1 MFFGGDMEIGIVRPV
16 SINNEMRT
24 AYLDYAMSVIVA
36 RALPDAR
43 DGLKPVHVRILY
55 GMWDMGIRHN
65 QSYKKSARIVGDV
78 LGKMHPHGDVAVYD
92 ALARMAQPWN
102 MRYPLIDG
110 QGNFG
115 SIDGD
120 PPAAMRY
127 TEARLSAIAEELL
140 FDIDKN
146 TVDFRDNFDGS
157 FREPTVLPARLP
169 NLLLNGSSGIAVG
182 MATNIPPHNIGE
194 LCDAIMHLID
204 NPDATVEDLIKI
216 LPGPDF
222 PTAGLIL
229 GADGI
234 MNAYSTGKG
243 HIILRAKAHIEEAAR
258 GAFYIVVT
266 ELPYQVNKA
275 RLQER
280 IAELAKERKIE
291 GIRDVR
297 DESDRSGMRLVVI
310 LKQEAQPKK
319 VLNALYK
326 HTQMQTTFGINMLA
340 LVEGGI
346 QPRTLTLKRMLQEY
360 VDHRREVIRRRT
372 EFDLEKARAR
382 AHILEGLK
390 IALDNLDEVI
400 RMIRESRNAD
410 SARNNLMRNFKL
422 SEVQAQAILDM
433 QLRRLAAL
441 ERKKIED
448 EYREVIK
455 LIGELEDILA
465 NPRKVLHLIKQD
477 LAYLK
482 EKYGDARRTRIIAD
496 AHGEVSDEDLIPDVK
511 VLVTLTERGYIKRLQ
526 ADTYRTQRR
535 GGRGIKGMVTREQ
548 DVVRHILTSNTMD
561 DLLFF
566 TDRGKVYQLKTHEVP
581 DAGRTAKG
589 LPLVNLISLE
599 PGEQVTSVLAVPD
612 FDKAE
617 YLIMATVRGKIKRTL
632 LKEYSQV
639 RSNGLIAI
647 GLEEGDLLGW
657 VAMTHGH
664 EDVLM
669 TTARGQTIRF
679 LQEHVRPMGRPAS
692 GVIGIDLDDKDRV
705 VGMDLVQEGASLL
718 VITTKGFGKRTALAE
733 YPTKG
738 RATGGVI
745 TIKLR
750 PRDEV
755 AVARVVT
762 DQTLLTFITAGG
774 VVMRTTTDGISQ
786 LGRLTQGVTILSV
799 GGSGDRVAALSC
811 EDLEDEEERSQ
822 NVLISM
828 NGDGTGE

>member
-1 MFFGGDMEIGIVRPV
+1 MEIGIVKPV
-16 SINNEMRT
+16 SITDQMRT
-24 AYLDYAMSVIVA
+24 AYLDYAMSVIVS

-43 DGLKPVHVRILY
+43 DGLKPVQLRILY
-55 GMWDMGIRHN
+55 GMWDMGVRHN
-65 QSYKKSARIVGDV
+65 TPYRKSARIVGDV
-78 LGKMHPHGDVAVYD
+78 LGKMHPHGDAAVYD

-120 PPAAMRY
+120 PPAAQRY

-140 FDIDKN
+140 VDIDKN

-169 NLLLNGSSGIAVG
+169 NLLLNGAAGIAVG
-182 MATNIPPHNIGE
+182 MATNIPPHNLTE
-194 LCDAIMHLID
+194 LCDAIIYLLD

-216 LPGPDF
+216 MPGPDF

-229 GADGI
+229 GTDGI
-234 MNAYSTGKG
+234 LNAYSTGKG
-243 HIILRAKAHIEEAAR
+243 HLVLRARAHIEEAAR
-258 GAFYIVVT
+258 GAYNIVVT

-280 IAELAKERKIE
+280 IAELARERKIE

-297 DESDRSGMRLVVI
+297 DESDRSGMRLVII

-346 QPRTLTLKRMLQEY
+346 QPRTLTLKRALQEY
-360 VDHRREVIRRRT
+360 IEHRREVIRRRT
-372 EFDLEKARAR
+372 EFDLARARER

-390 IALDNLDEVI
+390 IALDHLDAVI
-400 RMIRESRNAD
+400 RTIRESRTAD
-410 SARNNLMRNFKL
+410 SARNNLMHNFKL
-422 SEVQAQAILDM
+422 TERQAQAILEM

-465 NPRKVLHLIKQD
+465 NPRKVVHLIKQD
-477 LAYLK
+477 LTYLK
-482 EKYGDARRTRIIAD
+482 EKYGDPRRTRIIPDAD
-496 AHGEVSDEDLIPDVK
+496 GEVSDEDLIPDVR
-511 VLVTLTERGYIKRLQ
+511 VLVTLTERGYVKRLL

-548 DVVRHILTSNTMD
+548 DVVRHILTCNTMD

-566 TDRGKVYQLKTHEVP
+566 TDRGKVYQLKAHEVP
-581 DAGRTAKG
+581 DAGRTARG
-589 LPLVNLISLE
+589 LPLVNLIALE

-612 FDKAE
+612 FDQAE
-617 YLIMATVRGKIKRTL
+617 YLIMATVHGKIKRTI

-647 GLEEGDLLGW
+647 GLEEGDQLGW
-657 VAMTHGH
+657 VAMTQGH
-664 EDVLM
+664 EDVLL

-679 LQEHVRPMGRPAS
+679 PQEQVRPMGRPAS
-692 GVIGIDLDDKDRV
+692 GVIGINLAPDDRV
-705 VGMDLVQEGASLL
+705 VGMDLARDDGALL
-718 VITTKGFGKRTALAE
+718 VITANGIGKRTALTE

-738 RATGGVI
+738 RGTGGVI

-750 PRDEV
+750 PNDEV
-755 AVARVVT
+755 AVARVVRER
-762 DQTLLTFITAGG
+762 TLLTFITASG
-774 VVMRTTTDGISQ
+774 VVMRTQADGISQ
-786 LGRLTQGVTILSV
+786 LGRATQGVTILNV
-799 GGSGDRVAALSC
+799 GKGDRVAALSC
-811 EDLEDEEERSQ
+811 EEPEEEERSEQ
-822 NVLISM
+822 VLISL
-828 NGDGTGE
+828 NGDGVNGTP

>member
-1 MFFGGDMEIGIVRPV
+1 MEIGIVRPI
-16 SINNEMRT
+16 SINDEMRT
-24 AYLDYAMSVIVA
+24 AYLDYAMSVIVS

-92 ALARMAQPWN
+92 ALARLAQPWN
-102 MRYPLIDG
+102 MRYPLVDG

-115 SIDGD
+115 SVDGD

-127 TEARLSAIAEELL
+127 TEARLSAISEELL

-169 NLLLNGSSGIAVG
+169 NLLLNGAAGIAVG
-182 MATNIPPHNIGE
+182 MATNIPPHNLGE
-194 LCDAIMHLID
+194 LCDAIMLLID
-204 NPDATVEDLIKI
+204 NPDATVEDLIKV

-229 GADGI
+229 GAEGI

-243 HIILRAKAHIEEAAR
+243 HITLRAKAHIEEAAR
-258 GAFYIVVT
+258 GAYNIIVT

-280 IAELAKERKIE
+280 MAELAKERKIE

-310 LKQEAQPKK
+310 LKQDAQPKK

-326 HTQMQTTFGINMLA
+326 HTQMQTTFGINLLA
-340 LVEGGI
+340 LVENGI
-346 QPRTLTLKRMLQEY
+346 QPRTLTLKRALQEY
-360 VDHRREVIRRRT
+360 IEHRREVIRRRT

-400 RMIRESRNAD
+400 RTIRESRNAE

-422 SEVQAQAILDM
+422 TEIQAQAILDM

-448 EYREVIK
+448 EYKEVIK
-455 LIGELEDILA
+455 LIAELEDILA
-465 NPRKVLHLIKQD
+465 NPRKVLHLIKED
-477 LAYLK
+477 LKYLK
-482 EKYGDARRTRIIAD
+482 DKYGDPRRTRIIPDAD
-496 AHGEVSDEDLIPDVK
+496 GEVSDEDLIPDVK

-548 DVVRHILTSNTMD
+548 DVVRHILTCMTMD

-566 TDRGKVYQLKTHEVP
+566 TDRGKVYQLKAHEVP

-599 PGEQVTSVLAVPD
+599 PGEQVTSILAVPD
-612 FDKAE
+612 FDEAE
-617 YLIMATVRGKIKRTL
+617 YLIMATVRGKIKRTV

-647 GLEEGDLLGW
+647 GLEDGDLLGW

-679 LQEHVRPMGRPAS
+679 RQDQVRPMGRPAS
-692 GVIGIDLDDKDRV
+692 GVIGIDVDAKDRV
-705 VGMDLVQEGASLL
+705 VGMDLVQEGAALL
-718 VITTKGFGKRTALAE
+718 VVTANGVGKRTRVDE

-755 AVARVVT
+755 AVARVVN
-762 DQTLLTFITAGG
+762 DRSLLTLISESGT
-774 VVMRTTTDGISQ
+774 VMRTRADEISL
-786 LGRLTQGVTILSV
+786 LGRSTQGVNVVSFGPGTRL
-799 GGSGDRVAALSC
+799 AALSC
-811 EDLEDEEERSQ
+811 EELEDEEERSQ
-822 NVLISM
+822 NVLFNV
-828 NGDGTGE
+828 NGDGVGN

>member
-1 MFFGGDMEIGIVRPV
+1 MEIGIVRPI
-16 SINNEMRT
+16 SINDEMRT
-24 AYLDYAMSVIVA
+24 AYLDYAMSVIVS

-55 GMWDMGIRHN
+55 GMWDMGIRH
-65 QSYKKSARIVGDV
+65 STAYKKCARIVGDV

-92 ALARMAQPWN
+92 ALARLAQPWN

-115 SIDGD
+115 SVDGD

-146 TVDFRDNFDGS
+146 TVNFRDNFDGS

-169 NLLLNGSSGIAVG
+169 NLLLNGAAGIAVG
-182 MATNIPPHNIGE
+182 MATNIPPHNLTE
-194 LCDAIMHLID
+194 LCDAIILLID
-204 NPDATVEDLIKI
+204 NPEATVEDLINV

-229 GADGI
+229 GTEGI
-234 MNAYSTGKG
+234 MNAYSTGRG
-243 HIILRAKAHIEEAAR
+243 HITLRAKAHIEEAAR
-258 GAFYIVVT
+258 GAYNIIVT

-280 IAELAKERKIE
+280 MAELAKERKIE

-310 LKQEAQPKK
+310 LKQDAQPKK

-326 HTQMQTTFGINMLA
+326 HTQMQTTFGINLLA

-346 QPRTLTLKRMLQEY
+346 QPRTLTLKRALQEHI
-360 VDHRREVIRRRT
+360 DHRREVIRRRT

-382 AHILEGLK
+382 AHVLEGLK

-400 RMIRESRNAD
+400 RTIRESRNAE

-422 SEVQAQAILDM
+422 SEIQAQAILDM

-448 EYREVIK
+448 EYKEVIK
-455 LIGELEDILA
+455 LIAELEDILA
-465 NPRKVLHLIKQD
+465 NPRRVLHIIKED
-477 LAYLK
+477 LKYLK
-482 EKYGDARRTRIIAD
+482 EKYGDARRTRIIPD
-496 AHGEVSDEDLIPDVK
+496 ANGEVSDEDLIPDVK
-511 VLVTLTERGYIKRLQ
+511 VLVTLTERGYIKRLI
-526 ADTYRTQRR
+526 ADTYRTQLR

-548 DVVRHILTSNTMD
+548 DVVRHILTCMTMD

-566 TDRGKVYQLKTHEVP
+566 TDRGKVYQLKAHEVP

-599 PGEQVTSVLAVPD
+599 PGEQVTSVLAVPA
-612 FDKAE
+612 FEAQ

-669 TTARGQTIRF
+669 TTARGQTSRF
-679 LQEHVRPMGRPAS
+679 TQDQVRPMGRPAG
-692 GVIGIDLDDKDRV
+692 GVIGINLGDNDR
-705 VGMDLVQEGASLL
+705 L
-718 VITTKGFGKRTALAE
+718 
-733 YPTKG
+733 
-738 RATGGVI
+738 
-745 TIKLR
+745 
-750 PRDEV
+750 
-755 AVARVVT
+755 
-762 DQTLLTFITAGG
+762 
-774 VVMRTTTDGISQ
+774 
-786 LGRLTQGVTILSV
+786 
-799 GGSGDRVAALSC
+799 
-811 EDLEDEEERSQ
+811 
-822 NVLISM
+822 
-828 NGDGTGE
+828 